1 MKTKLKILTVIV
13 AVTVTTLSFSFGG
26 KRIHSEKSDINTS
39 TKTFEEPIGGFVSER
54 I

>member
-1 MKTKLKILTVIV
+1 MKTKLKIFAVIV

-26 KRIHSEKSDINTS
+26 KKVNNEKSDINTS
-39 TKTFEEPIGGFVSER
+39 SQTVKEPVGGFVSER